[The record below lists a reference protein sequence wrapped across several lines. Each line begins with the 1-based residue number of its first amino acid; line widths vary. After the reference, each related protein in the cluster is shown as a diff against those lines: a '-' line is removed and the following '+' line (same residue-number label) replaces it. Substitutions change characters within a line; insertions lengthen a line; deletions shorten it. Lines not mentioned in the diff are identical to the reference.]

1 MTYDLKK
8 LQVASLDFDDI
19 VTSLS
24 RFLKEQPELKD
35 INFDDKGTAANMLIN
50 ILATAT
56 AYSGVYAQF
65 GYVNSWP
72 VTSNLVEGIL
82 SSASL
87 SSILIPKSQSASCN
101 VTLTPTSV
109 ISRYTTFYGNASNGT
124 ALFFFNVDELPA
136 NTSTYTTLYSGTS
149 IVSFSNYDYV
159 SQSCTIPAT
168 IDPRTITLYTEDIS
182 TSVKTYW
189 TKVEKGNE
197 TSTGNQNI
205 FTVLHGPGGAYIVTT
220 NLPNAQTINTD
231 KRVFVQGVVSNG
243 SVGNGANV
251 TIPSTIITT
260 YSNTPFGGYDSLSL
274 PVAKAKFNFNAS
286 GYKRCVTLND
296 FKNAIVASGISGTED
311 STLVT
316 VANDATPSTVNVY
329 VQNLSE
335 VNKNLLLV
343 YLSNMTIAGITV
355 QWKQ

>member
-24 RFLKEQPELKD
+24 RFLKDQPELVD
-35 INFDDKGTAANMLIN
+35 INFDDKGTAANMLVN
-50 ILATAT
+50 IMATAT

-72 VTSNLVEGIL
+72 VTSNLVEGVL
-82 SSASL
+82 SAASL
-87 SSILIPKSQSASCN
+87 SSIIIPKTQSASLN
-101 VTLTPTSV
+101 ATLTPSSV
-109 ISRYTTFYGNASNGT
+109 ISRYTTFYGNATNGT

-149 IVSFSNYDYV
+149 VVSFSNYDYV
-159 SQSCTIPAT
+159 TQSCTIPST
-168 IDPRTITLYTEDIS
+168 IDPRTLTLYTEDVS
-182 TSVKTYW
+182 TGAKVYW

-197 TSTGNQNI
+197 TSTGNQTI
-205 FTVLHGPGGAYIVTT
+205 FTVMHGPGGAYLVTT
-220 NLPNAQTINTD
+220 NLPNAQTITTS
-231 KRVFVQGVVSNG
+231 KKVFVQGIVSNG

-251 TIPSTIITT
+251 TIPSNIIST
-260 YSNTPFGGYDSLSL
+260 YINTAFGGYDNLSL
-274 PVAKAKFNFNAS
+274 AIAKAKFNFNAS
-286 GYKRCVTLND
+286 GYKRCVTLSD

-316 VANDATPSTVNVY
+316 VANDVTPSTVNVY

-335 VNKNLLLV
+335 VNKNLLLS
-343 YLSNMTIAGITV
+343 YLSNMTMAGIAV